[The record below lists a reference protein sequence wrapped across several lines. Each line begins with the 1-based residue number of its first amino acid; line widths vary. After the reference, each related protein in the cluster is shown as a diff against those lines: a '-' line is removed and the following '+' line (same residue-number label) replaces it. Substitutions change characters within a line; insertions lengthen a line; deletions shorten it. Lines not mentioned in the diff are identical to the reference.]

1 MSGWGK
7 ASTVPLVARHWRK
20 TATITMIAL
29 GRQDIFSQLLWLV
42 SHTQLEQGKYWG
54 HLQPLADVLCVY
66 ILQALCLGSFPS
78 VHQKLG
84 QLWDTVLIGIRAQ
97 DACFPL
103 NEMA

>member
-20 TATITMIAL
+20 TAIITMIAL

-54 HLQPLADVLCVY
+54 HL
-66 ILQALCLGSFPS
+66 
-78 VHQKLG
+78 
-84 QLWDTVLIGIRAQ
+84 
-97 DACFPL
+97 
-103 NEMA
+103 